1 MPTIC
6 ECPWNFLF
14 ISMHIFY
21 FANFIYKFNSLL
33 LIFSLKV
40 MIFWLQHLKILTVG
54 CFFPEPGYY
63 EDGKFG
69 IRLENV
75 LIVKEGNTKFN
86 FGDKGYL
93 TFEHITWVK
102 FFSILLLYM
111 CIFSHVSIFACVYT
125 LLWWSTKK
133 EGCWRFVLRCL
144 SFMVKMVI
152 ILLFMF
158 YCCYWV

>member
-1 MPTIC
+1 M
-6 ECPWNFLF
+6 
-14 ISMHIFY
+14 
-21 FANFIYKFNSLL
+21 
-33 LIFSLKV
+33 
-40 MIFWLQHLKILTVG
+40 G

-125 LLWWSTKK
+125 LL
-133 EGCWRFVLRCL
+133 
-144 SFMVKMVI
+144 
-152 ILLFMF
+152 
-158 YCCYWV
+158 